1 MSSGV
6 ACNDDCVEKFNEM
19 KIRHTHRFLIYKITD
34 DKTAI
39 EIEKEG
45 LKDKTYDDF
54 LAEMPENQ
62 PRYAVC
68 DIPFTTPDGRPQEK
82 IVFFLWNPDDGPV
95 KTKMLY
101 ASSKD
106 AIRKKLQGIAKE
118 IQANDRSELDFAEIE
133 KELTK

>member
-1 MSSGV
+1 
-6 ACNDDCVEKFNEM
+6 
-19 KIRHTHRFLIYKITD
+19 
-34 DKTAI
+34 
-39 EIEKEG
+39 
-45 LKDKTYDDF
+45 
-54 LAEMPENQ
+54 MPENQ

-118 IQANDRSELDFAEIE
+118 IQANDRSEMDFAEIE
-133 KELTK
+133 KELAK